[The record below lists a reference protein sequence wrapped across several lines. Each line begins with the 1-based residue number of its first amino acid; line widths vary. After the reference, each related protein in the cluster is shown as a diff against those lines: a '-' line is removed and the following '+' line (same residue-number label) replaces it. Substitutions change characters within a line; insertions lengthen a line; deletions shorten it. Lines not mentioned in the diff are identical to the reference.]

1 MSGRMRK
8 PTPRGA
14 SSDPETLEHQLVAAV
29 GGAPASELHALVD
42 GAVQHL
48 VSAVVRGDREDVDA
62 LADAVRRAADEVPPL
77 DISEHHA
84 ALHRLAVLP
93 RVADTIAR
101 LAPSASVEMLARAP
115 AGSPLRE
122 VLAVLAR
129 EARGERR
136 FLRAGEVHEA
146 GEFSVSERR
155 VGQVLQ
161 ELLEAGWVVQVV
173 RHTPGPI
180 RHYALSPVGAEH
192 INASLARQP
201 SVLPPAAPSPRERF
215 RRFPPA
221 ENSGTGSTPKRDA
234 PARGRAAGKGFAMTT
249 GFPFGQPT

>member
-1 MSGRMRK
+1 MSGKMRK

-14 SSDPETLEHQLVAAV
+14 SSDPETLEAQLVAAV
-29 GGAPASELHALVD
+29 GGAPPSELHALVD

-48 VSAVVRGDREDVDA
+48 VSAVVRGDRDGVDA
-62 LADAVRRAADEVPPL
+62 LAGAVRRAADEVPAV

-93 RVADTIAR
+93 RVADAIAR
-101 LAPSASVEMLARAP
+101 LAPSASVELLSRAP

-122 VLAVLAR
+122 VLAVLVR
-129 EARGERR
+129 EARGEKR
-136 FLRAGEVHEA
+136 FLRAGEIHEA

-155 VGQVLQ
+155 LGQVLQ
-161 ELLEAGWVVQVV
+161 GLLEAGWVVQVV

-180 RHYALSPVGAEH
+180 RHYALSPVGAQRAFANQAE
-192 INASLARQP
+192 NGNLGADA
-201 SVLPPAAPSPRERF
+201 PAPRERF

-221 ENSGTGSTPKRDA
+221 DNSQIGNTPKRGS
-234 PARGRAAGKGFAMTT
+234 PSRARGAGKGFAMTT
-249 GFPFGQPT
+249 GFPFGPPT